1 MYLENVLMG
10 FRVSSVSAVVRVG
23 PGEMGACGSDGD
35 LSTGPELRKS
45 VPIIPMP
52 MKHAD
57 ETIKRS

>member
-1 MYLENVLMG
+1 MG

-35 LSTGPELRKS
+35 LSAGPELRKS